1 MPKYHVIQGKIFIHS
16 RRPSTLSWG
25 LHKPV
30 DSIYFECIIQNQLFH
45 GNFCGLHC
53 QPADQI
59 HAIYSEDN
67 QKKTILGLYNTTQQ
81 ILHLHPKQQLYPQ
94 MSWSKLYINFTQ
106 LIGFLLLF
114 LFVVFSFS
122 AWQSASFQ
130 FLNALTDTL
139 YFTAIL
145 AGIILIL
152 SLSAAPVI
160 WLLYWPNFRQTATQ
174 LKLLQCSNID
184 IQALPASIQTA
195 GLFKINLNKNK

>member
-1 MPKYHVIQGKIFIHS
+1 MTTYRFVQGKIFIHS

-30 DSIYFECIIQNQLFH
+30 DSIYFEYIIQNQLFH

-67 QKKTILGLYNTTQQ
+67 QKKTILGLYNATQQ

-94 MSWSKLYINFTQ
+94 ISWSKLWKNCIQ
-106 LIGFLLLF
+106 LISFLLIF

-130 FLNALTDTL
+130 VLNVLTDTL

-145 AGIILIL
+145 AGIILML

-174 LKLLQCSNID
+174 LKLLQCSNLD
-184 IQALPASIQTA
+184 IQALPASVQTA
-195 GLFKINLNKNK
+195 AFLKLT